1 MLKFYSQMLGFVHPL
16 EKSKKQMFEAPN
28 SFQKQCECLLHLP
41 HVKNMQHLHIR
52 IFTKLILSNNMFK

>member
-1 MLKFYSQMLGFVHPL
+1 VHPL

>member
-41 HVKNMQHLHIR
+41 HVKKLHTG

>member
-1 MLKFYSQMLGFVHPL
+1 VHPL

-41 HVKNMQHLHIR
+41 HVKKLYTR
-52 IFTKLILSNNMFK
+52 IFTKLILSNDMFK